1 MKKLSTVLFT
11 LLVGIFVL
19 GIAAAQPRIVVS
31 PQSIV
36 VNPLPSFEVDV
47 FTDKDTSG
55 NATPAYQIGENI
67 SIGVRVSEDAFVYLF
82 NVRSNG
88 VVDQILPNRLD
99 QNGENNRVRAGQTKY
114 FPPQN
119 AGYNFSV
126 DGPRG
131 LDKVIAVASKDSLNT
146 SQLARFNGEEDFATS
161 SIGEEGF
168 ADTLSII
175 VRPISQDSWVTDT
188 ALFYVGSR
196 PSAPVYGSLNINSS
210 PSGAE
215 AYVDGQFVGFTPV
228 RYGTRS
234 GSRNVEVR
242 LNGYETFNTSV
253 NVQGGQRTPVNAN
266 LAQVRRSGTVSFNS
280 NPSGAQVTVNG
291 QSYGAT
297 PTGAITLDAGTY
309 DARFSLGGYSDVSVR
324 FTVNS
329 GSDQDVNATLEAQ
342 RGSVNV
348 RANVGGAQVFI
359 NGSEVGTV
367 PNGTGLLNIGNL
379 PNGSHELVVI
389 APGFTTHLS
398 EFQVRGGQT
407 TDVRVSQTR
416 R

>member
-1 MKKLSTVLFT
+1 MKKLSSMFFAF
-11 LLVGIFVL
+11 LLL
-19 GIAAAQPRIVVS
+19 GVTAAQPRIVIS

-47 FTDKDTSG
+47 FTDRDTTGDAS
-55 NATPAYQIGENI
+55 PSYQIGENI
-67 SIGVRVSEDAFVYLF
+67 SVGVSVSEDAYVYLF

-99 QNGENNRVRAGQTKY
+99 QNGENNFVRAGQTKY
-114 FPPQN
+114 FPPRN
-119 AGYNFSV
+119 AGYNFQV

-131 LDKVIAVASKDSLNT
+131 LDKVIAVASKDTLNT
-146 SQLARFNGEEDFATS
+146 SQLARFNGEEDFASS
-161 SIGEEGF
+161 SIGESGF

-175 VRPISQDSWVTDT
+175 VRPIDQDSWVTDT

-196 PSAPVYGSLNINSS
+196 PSAPVYGSLNINST

-215 AYVDGQFVGFTPV
+215 AYVDGQFVGYTPV

-266 LAQVRRSGTVSFNS
+266 LRQVVRSGTVSFNS
-280 NPSGAQVTVNG
+280 NPSGATVSVNG
-291 QSYGAT
+291 QDYGST

-309 DARFSLGGYSDVSVR
+309 DARFSRNGYSDTSIR
-324 FTVNS
+324 FTVNA
-329 GSDQDVNATLEAQ
+329 GDDQDVNATLEA
-342 RGSVNV
+342 REGSVNV
-348 RANVGGAQVFI
+348 RANVGGASVFI
-359 NGSEVGTV
+359 NGQEVGTV
-367 PNGTGLLNIGNL
+367 PNGTGLLNVGNL
-379 PNGSHELVVI
+379 PSGSHELVVI
-389 APGFTTHLS
+389 APGFRSHLS
-398 EFQVRGGQT
+398 EFQIRGGQT

>member
-1 MKKLSTVLFT
+1 MKKLSTVIYAILFSV
-11 LLVGIFVL
+11 LLSGV
-19 GIAAAQPRIVVS
+19 AAAQPRIVVS

-47 FTDKDTSG
+47 FTDRDTSG
-55 NATPAYQIGENI
+55 DATPSYQIGENI

-99 QNGENNRVRAGQTKY
+99 ANGENNRVRAGQTKY

-126 DGPRG
+126 DGPQG

-146 SQLARFNGEEDFATS
+146 SQLARFSGEADFATS

-196 PSAPVYGSLNINSS
+196 PSAPVFGSLSINST
-210 PSGAE
+210 PNGAE

-242 LNGYETFNTSV
+242 LNGYDTFNTSV
-253 NVQGGQRTPVNAN
+253 NVQGGRTTPVNAN
-266 LAQVRRSGTVSFNS
+266 LTQVQRSGTVSFNS
-280 NPSGAQVTVNG
+280 NPSGATVTVNG
-291 QSYGAT
+291 QTYGET
-297 PTGAITLDAGTY
+297 PTGAITLDTGTY

-324 FTVNS
+324 FTVNA
-329 GSDQDVNATLEAQ
+329 GSDQDVNASLEAR
-342 RGSVNV
+342 RGGVNV
-348 RANVGGAQVFI
+348 RANVGGAKVFI

-367 PNGTGLLNIGNL
+367 PNGTGLLNVGNL

-389 APGFTTHLS
+389 APGFRTHLS
-398 EFQVRGGQT
+398 EFQIRGGQT

>member
-1 MKKLSTVLFT
+1 MKKLSSMFFAF
-11 LLVGIFVL
+11 LLL
-19 GIAAAQPRIVVS
+19 GVTAAQPRIVIS

-47 FTDKDTSG
+47 FTDRDTTGDAS
-55 NATPAYQIGENI
+55 PSYQIGENI
-67 SIGVRVSEDAFVYLF
+67 SVGVRVSEDAYVYLF

-99 QNGENNRVRAGQTKY
+99 QNGENNFVRAGQTKY

-119 AGYNFSV
+119 AGYNFQV

-131 LDKVIAVASKDSLNT
+131 LDKVIAVASKNTLNT
-146 SQLARFNGEEDFATS
+146 SQLARFNGEEDFASS
-161 SIGEEGF
+161 SIGESGF

-175 VRPISQDSWVTDT
+175 VRPIDQDSWVTDT

-196 PSAPVYGSLNINSS
+196 PSAPIYGSLNINST

-215 AYVDGQFVGFTPV
+215 AYVDGQFVGYTPV

-266 LAQVRRSGTVSFNS
+266 LRQVVRSGTVSFNS
-280 NPSGAQVTVNG
+280 NPSGATVSVNG
-291 QSYGAT
+291 QDYGST

-309 DARFSLGGYSDVSVR
+309 DARFSRNGYSDTSIR
-324 FTVNS
+324 FTVNA
-329 GSDQDVNATLEAQ
+329 GDDQDVNATLEA
-342 RGSVNV
+342 REGSVNV
-348 RANVGGAQVFI
+348 RANVGGASVFI
-359 NGSEVGTV
+359 NGQEVGTV
-367 PNGTGLLNIGNL
+367 PNGTGLLNVGNL
-379 PNGSHELVVI
+379 PSGSHELVVI
-389 APGFTTHLS
+389 APGFRSHLS